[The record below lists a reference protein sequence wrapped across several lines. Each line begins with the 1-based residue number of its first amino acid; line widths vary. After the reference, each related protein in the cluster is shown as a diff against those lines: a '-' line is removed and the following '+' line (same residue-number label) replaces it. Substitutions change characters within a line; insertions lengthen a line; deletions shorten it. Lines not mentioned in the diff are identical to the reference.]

1 MLLDFVKKVFKIEY
15 IFIYI
20 AVIIIFCTAYFKRV
34 SNSLMQRLDSDMF
47 LIQLSA
53 SSESKDVANEA
64 QDIAGRLSED
74 YEPFTYFDEALRES
88 LDAIIQNIQNGTP
101 SPNETIAF
109 QKRIHR
115 IQSRLNLGYDSI
127 LYGSLVLVAIAAFV
141 ILEKYFKNSIQLEHL
156 KTMQSEQSNLSR
168 DLHDG
173 VAQNLAALK
182 IYLEKE
188 DLPKSKFYAKQALN
202 EIRYMIGS
210 SAINYSEDFETMVR
224 DICTAFEANF
234 GITTKV
240 YIASD
245 RIFAMDKS
253 TAQHLMRILQEALS
267 NISRHSDATEV
278 EVKII
283 DGIDDFRFII
293 SDNGRDFDESL
304 VGTKNRTDS
313 VKHYG
318 LGNIKK
324 RAELIGA
331 SVDFIHKGGF
341 TIALTVKNS
350 VR

>member
-1 MLLDFVKKVFKIEY
+1 MTRRFGK
-15 IFIYI
+15 
-20 AVIIIFCTAYFKRV
+20 
-34 SNSLMQRLDSDMF
+34 
-47 LIQLSA
+47 
-53 SSESKDVANEA
+53 
-64 QDIAGRLSED
+64 
-74 YEPFTYFDEALRES
+74 ALPPSYRTFRTE
-88 LDAIIQNIQNGTP
+88 TP
-101 SPNETIAF
+101 SPDETIAF
-109 QKRIHR
+109 QKRIHQ
-115 IQSRLNLGYDSI
+115 IQSQLNLGYDSI

-156 KTMQSEQSNLSR
+156 KTMQGEQLNLSR

-188 DLPKSKFYAKQALN
+188 DLSKSKFYAKQALN

-210 SAINYSEDFETMVR
+210 SAIDYLEDFETMVR

-245 RIFAMDKS
+245 RIFALDKS
-253 TAQHLMRILQEALS
+253 TASHLMRILQEALS

-331 SVDFIHKGGF
+331 KVDFIHKGGF
-341 TIALTVKNS
+341 AVTNS

>member
-1 MLLDFVKKVFKIEY
+1 MKNAWDFVKKVFKIE
-15 IFIYI
+15 F
-20 AVIIIFCTAYFKRV
+20 
-34 SNSLMQRLDSDMF
+34 S
-47 LIQLSA
+47 
-53 SSESKDVANEA
+53 
-64 QDIAGRLSED
+64 
-74 YEPFTYFDEALRES
+74 FTLPGGFPRTTSRSPTLTRRFGKALPPSYRTFRTE
-88 LDAIIQNIQNGTP
+88 TP
-101 SPNETIAF
+101 SPDETIAF
-109 QKRIHR
+109 QKRIHQ
-115 IQSRLNLGYDSI
+115 IQSQLNLGYDSI

-156 KTMQSEQSNLSR
+156 KTMQGEQLNLSR

-188 DLPKSKFYAKQALN
+188 DLSKSKFYAKQALN

-210 SAINYSEDFETMVR
+210 SAIDYLEDFETMVR

-245 RIFAMDKS
+245 RIFALDKS
-253 TAQHLMRILQEALS
+253 TASHLMRILQEALS

-331 SVDFIHKGGF
+331 KVDFIHKGGF
-341 TIALTVKNS
+341 AVTNS